1 MLIKPANKLCLSIS
15 ECADY
20 TNLGENR
27 IRQIIS
33 DNPTLDWIL
42 HIGAHLKIKRPLFE
56 RWLDNLSY
64 V

>member
-1 MLIKPANKLCLSIS
+1 MIKPNQKLLLSPK
-15 ECADY
+15 ECAEY
-20 TNLGENR
+20 ANLGENR

-42 HIGAHLKIKRPLFE
+42 HIGAHIKIKRPQFE